1 MLALDAFIVLVTA
14 LVAFVQCETVEL
26 RPGKEIEFFDDL
38 AKGSNWGVQFQNV
51 DGTIGFRL
59 SSPEGVIFEGP
70 AETYGSYALTAKTAG
85 VHSFKFRNMDPV
97 GTPPKKPSFSILG
110 SSAESATKLDP
121 VQNELREL
129 NDGLRMVRDEHA
141 FLMERETKHR
151 EGDFPLS
158 THYVVALNTNS
169 RVMWWFF
176 IQIVMLGAVCYFQ
189 INSLKRFFEVR
200 RVV

>member
-1 MLALDAFIVLVTA
+1 MLALGALIVLVTT
-14 LVAFVQCETVEL
+14 LIAFIRCETVEL

-38 AKGSNWGVQFQNV
+38 TKGSNWGVQFQNV

-85 VHSFKFRNMDPV
+85 VHSFKFINTDPA
-97 GTPPKKPSFSILG
+97 GTTPKKPSFSILG

-129 NDGLRMVRDEHA
+129 NDGLRIVRDEHT
-141 FLMERETKHR
+141 FLMEREKKHR
-151 EGDFPLS
+151 EGDCIVSYSFFSRIEHQFPC
-158 THYVVALNTNS
+158 HVVVFYSDPHVGRRLLFPDSFVEAL
-169 RVMWWFF
+169 
-176 IQIVMLGAVCYFQ
+176 L
-189 INSLKRFFEVR
+189 
-200 RVV
+200 